1 MIATPDGT
9 LFLMDA
15 GRLRKVFPDRTVT
28 TIVKGLSGR
37 GRSKSEAA
45 KLNYHMGLWM
55 DRERRVYL
63 PAAAEKLVLRVD
75 GLGKVS
81 IVLDRLRRAPWGGMV
96 DQDGRLW
103 ILEYDSA
110 NAVCV
115 RGINGAVN
123 ERVFKAA

>member
-28 TIVKGLSGR
+28 TIVK
-37 GRSKSEAA
+37 
-45 KLNYHMGLWM
+45 GLWM

-115 RGINGAVN
+115 RGI
-123 ERVFKAA
+123 